1 MSHDVK
7 VDRRV
12 DDEAS
17 RQGHGLNQFDYNA
30 PAELFP
36 TRNRASKSRYRY
48 MRFDTAAEGLR
59 FVIEEMRAP
68 AAVEAYLV
76 IDEVAFLLEE
86 MRDLYEDPGY
96 PLTRCM
102 AASR

>member
-59 FVIEEMRAP
+59 FVMEELPTP
-68 AAVEAYLV
+68 AALGAYLV
-76 IDEVAFLLEE
+76 IDEARFGLEE
-86 MRDLYEDPGY
+86 MRYLYENAGY
-96 PLTRCM
+96 PLTRAM
-102 AASR
+102 AAPA

>member
-7 VDRRV
+7 VDGRIHE
-12 DDEAS
+12 EAG
-17 RQGHGLNQFDYNA
+17 RQADGANGFDYNA

-36 TRNRASKSRYRY
+36 TRKRASKSRYRY

-59 FVIEEMRAP
+59 FVIEQMAAP
-68 AAVEAYLV
+68 AALGAYLV
-76 IDEVAFLLEE
+76 IDEVAFRLEE
-86 MRDLYEDPGY
+86 MRYLYENPEY

-102 AASR
+102 TASR